1 MTERPLGFPN
11 RSVLAEHWSL
21 DPEIV
26 FLNHGSFGACP
37 KRVIETQNEF
47 RARMEAEPVR
57 FFGREL
63 PDLLDSARLKLAAFL
78 RADPDGLA
86 FVTNTIEEFR
96 CLGAGLPASA
106 LD

>member
-1 MTERPLGFPN
+1 MEVPE
-11 RSVLAEHWSL
+11 RSVLAKHWSL

-37 KRVIETQNEF
+37 KRVLEAQNGF

-57 FFGREL
+57 FFVREL
-63 PDLLDSARLKLAAFL
+63 PELLDSARLKLAAFL

-96 CLGAGLPASA
+96 YLGAGLAASA